1 MSDVYFKEILVKTTV
16 KPVVFIAFALAA
28 AVVAGTPA
36 HAQQSEVEQLRT
48 QMQALQERLDKLEA
62 DSKKTSDAVA
72 KASPSVTS
80 RMPITVSGLLQ
91 VHSLNYFSQD
101 GTGTRPADTFR
112 LRRGELRITAPR
124 ITDRISGTLMI
135 DPAKASAR
143 SVVRIPAIPNPLPPG
158 GVPAANVN
166 ADTRA
171 RDSIL
176 QEIQISYLLNKAASG
191 STFIDVGQYK
201 IPIGLESLQSS
212 SALQAVERALMFTQ
226 RDPFDGG
233 YGDVRDT
240 GVQLRGT
247 RGKIDYRLGVFNGFG
262 DRQNALATSDP
273 KAVLGL
279 LSFRPTDALTLGI
292 SGGIGN
298 TGTGAGVPRADRN
311 LLNAF
316 GMYKKGKITLQG
328 EYLTGDA
335 QLQNGA
341 NVRDIQGY
349 YAGLGYMFTP
359 KIEGVLRYD
368 YLDTNKALNDAD
380 VRDIILGLNYYIK
393 GTNAKIQ
400 TNLVQ
405 RNGGNG
411 APADLRND
419 RTELRT
425 NFQVAF

>member
-1 MSDVYFKEILVKTTV
+1 MSDVYFKENFVKTLVK
-16 KPVVFIAFALAA
+16 PAALGAFALAA
-28 AVVAGTPA
+28 AVVSITPA
-36 HAQQSEVEQLRT
+36 HAQQSEVAQLRS
-48 QMQALQERLDKLEA
+48 QLQALQERLDKLET

-80 RMPITVSGLLQ
+80 KIPITVSGLLQ
-91 VHSLNYFSQD
+91 VHSLNYFNQD
-101 GTGTRPADTFR
+101 GTGTKPADTFR

-124 ITDRISGTLMI
+124 ITDRISGTMMI

-143 SVVRIPAIPNPLPPG
+143 SVVRIPA
-158 GVPAANVN
+158 VPAGGTPAQNIN
-166 ADTRA
+166 TDSRA

-176 QEIQISYLLNKAASG
+176 QEIQISYLLNKATTG

-201 IPIGLESLQSS
+201 IPVGLESLQSS
-212 SALQAVERALMFTQ
+212 SALQLVERALMFTQ

-247 RGKIDYRLGVFNGFG
+247 RGKVDYRLGVFNGFG
-262 DRQNALATSDP
+262 DRQNALALSDT
-273 KAVLGL
+273 KAVLGSL
-279 LSFRPTDALTLGI
+279 AFRPTTALTVGV
-292 SGGIGN
+292 SGGVGN

-311 LLNAF
+311 LFNAF

-328 EYLTGDA
+328 EYLTGDS

-341 NVRDIQGY
+341 NVRDIESY
-349 YAGLGYMFTP
+349 YAGLGYLFTP

-368 YLDTNKALNDAD
+368 YLDTNKALKDAE

-400 TNLVQ
+400 TNIIQ
-405 RNGGNG
+405 RSGSKG